1 MENKIGEESG
11 LVDSDQQVNFACRS
25 LDILELHPAEER
37 GDSGQVKGGKIS
49 CHVAYPKGD
58 DVLDLPGDCP
68 QRDPIGEGLP
78 LLGQLPSHLKV
89 LSDRCAR

>member
-1 MENKIGEESG
+1 M
-11 LVDSDQQVNFACRS
+11 S
-25 LDILELHPAEER
+25 LDILKCHPTEER
-37 GDSGQVKGGKIS
+37 SDSGQVNGGKIS
-49 CHVAYPKGD
+49 CDIGDSESD

-78 LLGQLPSHLKV
+78 LLGLLPSHLEV